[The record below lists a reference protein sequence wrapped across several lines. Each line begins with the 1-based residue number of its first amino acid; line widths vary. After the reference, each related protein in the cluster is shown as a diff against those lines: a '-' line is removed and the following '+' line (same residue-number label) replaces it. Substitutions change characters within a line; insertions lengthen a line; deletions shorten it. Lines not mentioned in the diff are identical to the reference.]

1 MEEKKKVLLLA
12 GGGTLGSYT
21 ALELLKAGCSVDV
34 VCMEEIRSYQK
45 NLRYIR
51 AKIDEAFL
59 HEFLGGR
66 RYDAIV
72 DFLHYT
78 NVKEF
83 PRKFDFL
90 CSRTDRYVF
99 LSSYRVYADEEHPV
113 RETSPQL
120 LDTVGRTGLLARDTY
135 GLTKSENERYIRVSP
150 HKNWTI
156 VRPLISF
163 SRFRFDLVT
172 LGGLHLIP
180 RYLAGKELLLP
191 EEARDKHAA
200 LGWAGNVG
208 MLIARLLFAPEA
220 EGEDFI
226 VGNDENLTWEEIA
239 QIYHEVM
246 GLRFRWVPA
255 ELYLQVCTGNSD
267 GDRIILL
274 HDRLYDREIDNEKVR
289 RVTHT
294 NREEFVPF
302 REALMCELA
311 RLSDSEESVK
321 RFTETE
327 VSYRINRQMDAWF
340 AAHPQSE

>member
-21 ALELLKAGCSVDV
+21 ALELLKKGCAVDV

-45 NLRYIR
+45 DLHYIR
-51 AKIDEAFL
+51 AKIDEAFF
-59 HEFLGGR
+59 HEFLADR
-66 RYDAIV
+66 HYDAIV

-90 CSRTDRYVF
+90 CSKTDRYVF

-113 RETSPQL
+113 REDSPKL

-191 EEARDKHAA
+191 EEAKKKHAA

-208 MLIARLLFAPEA
+208 MLIARLALTPEA

-226 VGNDENLTWEEIA
+226 VGNDENLTWEQIAEI
-239 QIYHEVM
+239 YREVM
-246 GLRFRWVPA
+246 GLNFRWVPA
-255 ELYLQVCTGNSD
+255 EQYLEACTSNQD

-274 HDRLYDREIDNEKVR
+274 YDRLFDREIDNAKVR
-289 RVTHT
+289 RVTKT
-294 NREEFVPF
+294 AREEFVPF
-302 REALMCELA
+302 REALILELS
-311 RLSDSEESVK
+311 RLSDSEDSIK

-327 VSYRINRQMDAWF
+327 VSLRINRQMDAWL
-340 AAHPQSE
+340 AAHTK